1 MKASR
6 PLPVL
11 VVACTLVAGV
21 APRALSQ
28 APAMEGYPA
37 VGSPATVTLL
47 EAGAAPKK
55 ALRYAVPAG
64 QKAQADMTMSM
75 SMAMN
80 MAGMSMP
87 MDLPGMKMTMA
98 VAVTGVA
105 PNGDITYDLGFT
117 GLTFDSSAGANPTIA
132 AALQPLQASIT
143 SIKGS
148 ATISSRG
155 VTKSSKIDA
164 ADPSL
169 QQMLGQVTSTAE
181 NLAMPF
187 PEEAI
192 GVGARFEVRNTVSS
206 GGQTMFQKSIYQ
218 VVSIEG
224 STVSLKIT
232 SEQTAPPQAV
242 SNPALPAGSEMY
254 MDKMAGSGTGTTV
267 IHLDSLVPTS
277 EMNSTS
283 SMSMTMSLGGQSQAI
298 TTDNKIKIT
307 IAPAK

>member
-1 MKASR
+1 MKSSR
-6 PLPVL
+6 LFPVL
-11 VVACTLVAGV
+11 FLACTFVAGI
-21 APRALSQ
+21 APRALTQSPTM
-28 APAMEGYPA
+28 AGYPA
-37 VGSPATVTLL
+37 VGAPAIVTLL
-47 EAGAAPKK
+47 EPGAAPRK
-55 ALRYAVPAG
+55 ALRYTIPAG
-64 QKAQADMTMSM
+64 QKARADMTMNM

-80 MAGMSMP
+80 AAGMSMP
-87 MDLPGMKMTMA
+87 MDFPGMKMTMA

-117 GLTFDSSAGANPTIA
+117 GLTFDSSADANPTIA

-148 ATISSRG
+148 TTISSRG
-155 VTKSSKIDA
+155 VTKSSKMEA

-169 QQMLGQVTSTAE
+169 QQMLGSVTSTAE
-181 NLAMPF
+181 NLSMPF
-187 PEEAI
+187 PEETV
-192 GVGARFEVRNTVSS
+192 GVGARWEVRTTASS
-206 GGQTMFQKSIYQ
+206 GGQTIFQKSIYQ

-224 STVSLKIT
+224 STVSLKVT
-232 SEQTAPPQAV
+232 SEQTAPPQSV

-277 EMNSTS
+277 EMNSES
-283 SMSMTMSLGGQSQAI
+283 SMSMTMNLGGQSQAI
-298 TTDNKIKIT
+298 TTDSKIKIT